1 MSDLIG
7 SNLDNADVEKASSKA
22 GECVEFNDDVHAS
35 GEYRAHL
42 VTVFTERAIK
52 LASSRAG

>member
-7 SNLDNADVEKASSKA
+7 SNLDNADIEKASSKA
-22 GECVEFNDDVHAS
+22 GEGVEFNDDVHAS

-42 VTVFTERAIK
+42 VTVFAERAIK

>member
-1 MSDLIG
+1 MSDLTGSTLDDAAIG
-7 SNLDNADVEKASSKA
+7 KASAEA
-22 GECVEFNDDVHAS
+22 GEGVDFNDDVHAS

-42 VTVFTERAIK
+42 VTVFTERAIR